1 MKANWYE
8 WQRDAARYV
17 HGHLHGGCIIPI
29 KSPRQC
35 GKTYWISTMA
45 VWYATTSD
53 PAVTTR
59 ASRREVMIV
68 APTYKQTKKIM
79 KALHKQYRSKI
90 RRYNQSDFLV
100 ELRNGAIIRGMSA
113 KQGENLR
120 GYTNDILF
128 VDEGAYITDD
138 VYEALLP
145 TIQKRNGSMVIT
157 STPNF
162 CYGFYYDNYISS
174 EDSIDWCSYDLS
186 GVLTPEIK
194 AKFKKIF
201 TPQRYRTEVL
211 GEFMANLSAV
221 FGDFSKAIEDAPD
234 MSMGADT
241 FGIDWGAGVGGDY
254 TAVSIFNKR
263 KQMIDIQY
271 WNDLEQDESIA
282 RIISYIQAYRP
293 RQIVVETNSIGTL
306 YMKSLRK
313 AIYAQNISTT
323 IRGFNTSNT
332 SKRKIIDNLILNIER
347 GSVTL
352 LPDLE
357 LQKEMNNF
365 QVKVS
370 PVSMVK
376 VYGAAQGF
384 HDDLVMATAIGLNA
398 MQTSYTVL

>member
-8 WQRDAARYV
+8 WQRDSARYV
-17 HGHLHGGCIIPI
+17 HSHLHGGNIICV

-35 GKTYWISTMA
+35 GKTYWIATLA
-45 VWYATTSD
+45 VWYGTTCD
-53 PAVTTR
+53 PVVTTR
-59 ASRREVMIV
+59 ASRREIMIV
-68 APTYKQTKKIM
+68 APTHKQTKKIM
-79 KALHKQYRSKI
+79 KALYKQYRSKI
-90 RRYNQSDFLV
+90 RRYNQSDFIV

-113 KQGENLR
+113 KQGDNLR

-162 CYGFYYDNYISS
+162 CYGFYYDNYIKGES
-174 EDSIDWCSYDLS
+174 SIDWCSYDLS
-186 GVLTPEIK
+186 GVLTDEIK

-201 TPQRYRTEVL
+201 TPQRFRTEVL

-221 FGDFSKAIEDAPD
+221 FGDFSKVIESAPD
-234 MSMGADT
+234 TSGGADT
-241 FGIDWGAGVGGDY
+241 FGIDWGAGIGGDY
-254 TAVSIFNKR
+254 TSVTMFNRR
-263 KQMIDIQY
+263 KQMVDIQY
-271 WNDLEQDESIA
+271 WNDLEQDQSIE
-282 RIISYIQAYRP
+282 RIVAYIQEYHP
-293 RQIVVETNSIGTL
+293 RQIMVETNSIGQL
-306 YMKSLRK
+306 YLQSLRK
-313 AIYAQNISTT
+313 AIYAKGLKVTV
-323 IRGFNTSNT
+323 RGFNTSNP
-332 SKRKIIDNLILNIER
+332 SKRKIIDNLILAIER
-347 GSVTL
+347 GTVTL

-357 LQKEMNNF
+357 LQKELNNF

-384 HDDLVMATAIGLNA
+384 HDDLVMSTAIGLHA
-398 MQTSYTVL
+398 MDAEYHIR